1 MMNYE
6 KILSERV
13 KSIQFSG
20 IRKFFDIAATMENV
34 ISLSVGEPD
43 FKTPWAIRRK
53 AILSLEMGHTQ
64 YGSNAGIEELRRE
77 CCKYLQNII
86 GVSYDPLTEAVVTV
100 GGSEAIDLAV
110 RALVNTGDEVLVP
123 EPSFVCYSPI
133 VELAGGTAVPIVTK
147 VEDNF
152 KLTPEDLKA
161 VITPK
166 TKALILPFPN
176 NPTGGVMR
184 RDELGEIAKILRGT
198 DIMVISDE
206 IYAELTYGGE
216 RHVSIASFEGM
227 RERTIVINGFSKAFA
242 MTGWRLGW
250 VAGPE
255 PVITQILKIHQYA
268 IMCSPI
274 TSQYAA
280 ITALSSPE
288 VRKDVDYMVSE
299 YDMRRR
305 LCVKSF
311 NDMGLECFNPE
322 GAFYVFPCIK
332 STGLSSE
339 EFCERLIKAKRVAVV
354 PGTAFGAS
362 GEGFVRVSYAY
373 SLKHLTDALKRIEEF
388 LREGSVCA
396 SETNSAQIL
405 LERKEWS

>member
-1 MMNYE
+1 M
-6 KILSERV
+6 
-13 KSIQFSG
+13 
-20 IRKFFDIAATMENV
+20 DNV

-53 AILSLEMGHTQ
+53 AILSLELGHTR
-64 YGSNAGIEELRRE
+64 YGSNAGMEELRVE
-77 CCKYLQNII
+77 LCKYMHNLI
-86 GVSYDPLTEAVVTV
+86 GVNYDPLNEVVVTV
-100 GGSEAIDLAV
+100 GGSEAIDLAI
-110 RALVNTGDEVLVP
+110 RALVNPGDEVLVP
-123 EPSFVCYSPI
+123 EPSFVCYSPL
-133 VELAGGTAVPIVTK
+133 VELAGGVAVQIATK
-147 VEDNF
+147 EKDSF
-152 KLTPEDLKA
+152 KLTPEALRA
-161 VITPK
+161 AITPK

-176 NPTGGVMR
+176 NPTGAVMR
-184 RDELGEIAKILRGT
+184 RDELERIAEILRGT

-216 RHVSIASFEGM
+216 KHVSIAGLDGM

-255 PVITQILKIHQYA
+255 PVLTQILKIHQYA

-280 ITALSSPE
+280 ITALLSPE
-288 VRKDVDYMVSE
+288 VRKDIDYMVGE

-305 LCVKSF
+305 LCVKTF
-311 NDMGLECFNPE
+311 NDMGLSCFNPE

-332 STGLSSE
+332 STGLGSE

-354 PGTAFGAS
+354 PGGAFGAS
-362 GEGFVRVSYAY
+362 GEGYIRVSYAY
-373 SLKHLTDALKRIEEF
+373 SLKHLTDAFGRIGEF
-388 LREGSVCA
+388 LGE
-396 SETNSAQIL
+396 L
-405 LERKEWS
+405 K

>member
-1 MMNYE
+1 VNYE
-6 KILSERV
+6 DILSERV

-20 IRKFFDIAATMENV
+20 IRKFFDIAATVDNV

-53 AILSLEMGHTQ
+53 AILSLETGHTN
-64 YGSNAGIEELRRE
+64 YTSNSGMEELRVE
-77 CCKYLQNII
+77 ICKYMKNSI
-86 GVSYDPLTEAVVTV
+86 GVSYSPKNEVVVTV
-100 GGSEAIDLAV
+100 GGSEAIDAAI
-110 RALVNTGDEVLVP
+110 RALVNPGDEVLVP
-123 EPSFVCYSPI
+123 EPCFVCYAPI
-133 VELAGGTAVPIVTK
+133 VELTGGKAVPIITK
-147 VEDNF
+147 AEDKF
-152 KLTPEDLKA
+152 KLTPEALKA
-161 VITPK
+161 AITPK

-184 RDELGEIAKILRGT
+184 RGELEAIAEILRGT
-198 DIMVISDE
+198 DIIAISDE

-216 RHVSIASFEGM
+216 KHVSISSLDGM
-227 RERTIVINGFSKAFA
+227 RARTIVINGFSKAFA

-250 VAGPE
+250 AAGPE
-255 PVITQILKIHQYA
+255 PIITQILKIHQYA
-268 IMCSPI
+268 IMCSPT

-288 VRKDVDYMVSE
+288 VRRDVDFMVNE

-311 NDMGLECFNPE
+311 NDMGLDCFEPE

-339 EFCERLIKAKRVAVV
+339 EFCEQLIKSKRVAVV

-362 GEGFVRVSYAY
+362 GEGYVRVCYAY
-373 SLKHLTDALKRIEEF
+373 SLKHLTDAFTRIEEF
-388 LREGSVCA
+388 LRE
-396 SETNSAQIL
+396 L
-405 LERKEWS
+405 K

>member
-1 MMNYE
+1 VNYD

-13 KSIQFSG
+13 KNIEFSG
-20 IRKFFDIAATMENV
+20 IRKFFDIAATMDNV

-43 FKTPWAIRRK
+43 FKTPWAVRRK
-53 AILSLEMGHTQ
+53 AILSLEMGHTR
-64 YGSNAGIEELRRE
+64 YGSNSGMEELRRE
-77 CCKYLQNII
+77 ACKYMKNLI
-86 GVSYDPLTEAVVTV
+86 GVDYDPLNEVVITV
-100 GGSEAIDLAV
+100 GGSEAIDLSI
-110 RALVNTGDEVLVP
+110 RALVDPGDEVLVP
-123 EPSFVCYSPI
+123 EPSFVCYSPL
-133 VELAGGTAVPIVTK
+133 VSLTGGVAVPIVTK
-147 VEDNF
+147 HEDKF
-152 KLTPEDLKA
+152 KLTPEALKA

-184 RDELGEIAKILRGT
+184 RGELESIAEIIRESG
-198 DIMVISDE
+198 IMVISDE

-216 RHVSIASFEGM
+216 KHVSIASLENM

-250 VAGPE
+250 VSAPE
-255 PVITQILKIHQYA
+255 PIMTQILKIHQYA

-288 VRKDVDYMVSE
+288 VRKDVDYMVNE

-322 GAFYVFPCIK
+322 GAFYVFPCVS

-339 EFCERLIKAKRVAVV
+339 DFCEQLIKSKRVAVV
-354 PGTAFGAS
+354 PGTAFGKS
-362 GEGFVRVSYAY
+362 GEGFIRVSYAY
-373 SLKHLTDALKRIEEF
+373 SLKHLTDALGRIEEF
-388 LREGSVCA
+388 LREIK
-396 SETNSAQIL
+396 N
-405 LERKEWS
+405 

>member
-1 MMNYE
+1 VNNLDYE
-6 KILSERV
+6 KILSDKV
-13 KSIQFSG
+13 KNVKFSG
-20 IRKFFDIAATMENV
+20 IRKFFDIAATMDNV

-53 AILSLEMGHTQ
+53 AILSLETGHTR
-64 YGSNAGIEELRRE
+64 YSSNSGMAELRDE
-77 CCKYLQNII
+77 VCKYMQNLI
-86 GVSYDPLTEAVVTV
+86 GVTYNPKNEIVMTV
-100 GGSEAIDLAV
+100 GGSEAIDIAI
-110 RALVNTGDEVLVP
+110 RALVNNGDEVLVP
-123 EPSFVCYSPI
+123 EPCFVCYSPI
-133 VELAGGTAVPIVTK
+133 VELTGGVSVPIVTK

-152 KLTPEDLKA
+152 KLTPEALKA
-161 VITPK
+161 AITPK

-184 RDELGEIAKILRGT
+184 RGELEKIAEVLRGT
-198 DIMVISDE
+198 NIITISDE
-206 IYAELTYGGE
+206 IYAELTYGGSDLNK
-216 RHVSIASFEGM
+216 HVSIASLEGM

-250 VAGPE
+250 VSGPE
-255 PVITQILKIHQYA
+255 PILTQILKIHQYA
-268 IMCSPI
+268 IMCSPT

-288 VRKDVDYMVSE
+288 VRSDIEFMVNE

-311 NDMGLECFNPE
+311 NDMGLTCFNPE

-332 STGLSSE
+332 STGLTSE

-373 SLKHLTDALKRIEEF
+373 SLKHLTDAFARIEEF
-388 LREGSVCA
+388 LNEL
-396 SETNSAQIL
+396 I
-405 LERKEWS
+405 

>member
-1 MMNYE
+1 VNYQ
-6 KILSERV
+6 KILSENV
-13 KSIQFSG
+13 KNIQFSG
-20 IRKFFDIAATMENV
+20 IRKFFDIAATMDNV

-43 FKTPWAIRRK
+43 FKTPWTIRRK

-64 YGSNAGIEELRRE
+64 YGSNSGIEELRRE
-77 CCKYLQNII
+77 CCRYTQSLI
-86 GVSYDPLTEAVVTV
+86 GVSYNPLTEAVITV
-100 GGSEAIDLAV
+100 GGSEAIDLTI
-110 RALVNTGDEVLVP
+110 RALVNPGDEVLVP
-123 EPSFVCYSPI
+123 EPSFVCYSPL
-133 VELAGGTAVPIVTK
+133 VELAGGRAVPIVTK
-147 VEDNF
+147 VEDKF
-152 KLTPEDLKA
+152 KLTPAALKA
-161 VITPK
+161 AITPK

-184 RDELGEIAKILRGT
+184 RGELEEIAEIIRDT
-198 DIMVISDE
+198 DIIAISDE

-216 RHVSIASFEGM
+216 KHVSIASFDGM

-255 PVITQILKIHQYA
+255 PILTQILKIHQYA

-288 VRKDVDYMVSE
+288 VRKDVDYMVNE

-373 SLKHLTDALKRIEEF
+373 SLKHLTDAFTRIEEF
-388 LREGSVCA
+388 LRE
-396 SETNSAQIL
+396 N
-405 LERKEWS
+405 KN

>member
-1 MMNYE
+1 VNYE
-6 KILSERV
+6 DILSERV

-20 IRKFFDIAATMENV
+20 IRKFFDIAATVDNV

-53 AILSLEMGHTQ
+53 AILSLETGHTN
-64 YGSNAGIEELRRE
+64 YTSNSGMEELRVE
-77 CCKYLQNII
+77 ICKYMQKSI
-86 GVSYDPLTEAVVTV
+86 GVSYSPKDEVVVTV
-100 GGSEAIDLAV
+100 GGSEAIDAAI
-110 RALVNTGDEVLVP
+110 RALVNPGDEVLVP
-123 EPSFVCYSPI
+123 EPCFVCYAPI
-133 VELAGGTAVPIVTK
+133 VELTGGVAVPIITK
-147 VEDNF
+147 AEDKF
-152 KLTPEDLKA
+152 KLTPEALKA
-161 VITPK
+161 AITQK

-184 RDELGEIAKILRGT
+184 RDELEKIAEILRE
-198 DIMVISDE
+198 DSAKNIIAISDE

-216 RHVSIASFEGM
+216 KHVSIASLDGM
-227 RERTIVINGFSKAFA
+227 RERTIMINGFSKAFA

-250 VAGPE
+250 AAGPE
-255 PVITQILKIHQYA
+255 PIITQILKIHQYA
-268 IMCSPI
+268 IMCSPT

-288 VRKDVDYMVSE
+288 VRRDVDFMVNE

-311 NDMGLECFNPE
+311 NDMGLDCFEPE

-332 STGLSSE
+332 STGLTSE
-339 EFCERLIKAKRVAVV
+339 EFCEQLIKAKRVAVV

-362 GEGFVRVSYAY
+362 GEGYVRVCYAY
-373 SLKHLTDALKRIEEF
+373 SLKHLTDAFARIEEF
-388 LREGSVCA
+388 LNEIR
-396 SETNSAQIL
+396 
-405 LERKEWS
+405 